1 MRFSFIALFTFV
13 FFFTSCKGQTQESGK
28 QYVDAVVAGR
38 NLWGLTTE
46 GKIKIFDLSSNLSL
60 IKKANN
66 LHDIAAIAKDHNG
79 NIVVA
84 DSFYRIKAIDTST
97 FKLRTIYR
105 CDTSIF
111 AVVFDSH
118 NNCYAM
124 TGGGIVDIYRHH
136 RYFPRF
142 SLNKS
147 IKHSPG
153 TIGKPYTYFID
164 KDDNIWLG
172 YGYGEWGGD
181 LYVFNTKN
189 KKFIQLTDSF
199 FKDGIEPV
207 KSIFED
213 NNSIYISTG
222 LMHMLLSGS
231 IIKINDLKGENI
243 FVSSSYLKGADGK
256 PHRNPD
262 PQYIGPA
269 TFNLA
274 DGYIYFYSQNGIY
287 KGDPSKNLSIIE
299 YWQKVVQ
306 LKLNWINGQR
316 DAVGSP
322 MNVLKMQFIAKNMLL
337 IITQN
342 DGIGLYDGNVFA
354 LLH

>member
-1 MRFSFIALFTFV
+1 MRLSFIFFICV
-13 FFFTSCKGQTQESGK
+13 FFFSSCKGQTNKSSN
-28 QYVDAVVAGR
+28 QYVDAVAVGG

-60 IKKANN
+60 TKNTNN
-66 LHDIAAIAKDHNG
+66 LQDIVAIGKDRNG

-84 DSFYRIKAIDTST
+84 DSSYRIKAVDTIT
-97 FKLRTIYR
+97 FKLKTIFR
-105 CDTSIF
+105 CDTDVF

-118 NNCYAM
+118 NNCYSI
-124 TGGGIVDIYRHH
+124 TGDGIVDIYHHH
-136 RYFPRF
+136 RYIPRF

-147 IKHSPG
+147 VKYLSG

-164 KDDNIWLG
+164 KDDNIWMG
-172 YGYGEWGGD
+172 YGHGEWGGD
-181 LYVFNTKN
+181 LYVFSTKS

-213 NNSIYISTG
+213 DKNVYISTG

-231 IIKINDLKGENI
+231 IIKINDFKGENI
-243 FVSSSYLKGADGK
+243 FVSSSYTKGADGK
-256 PHRNPD
+256 SHRNPD

-269 TFNLA
+269 TFNPV
-274 DGYIYFYSQNGIY
+274 DGCIYFYSQNGIY
-287 KGDPSKNLSIIE
+287 KGNPNKNLSIIE
-299 YWQKVVQ
+299 HWQKVVQ

-322 MNVLKMQFIAKNMLL
+322 MNVLKMQFIGKNMLM